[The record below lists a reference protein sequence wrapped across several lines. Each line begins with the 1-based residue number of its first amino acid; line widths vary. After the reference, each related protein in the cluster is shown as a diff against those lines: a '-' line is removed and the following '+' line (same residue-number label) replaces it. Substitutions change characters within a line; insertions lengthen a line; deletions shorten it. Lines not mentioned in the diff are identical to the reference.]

1 MKGHS
6 VVQKSG
12 NGIAM
17 GEGTLLGVVFAFDVE
32 SLGPEYAFTRAWQ
45 LWMER
50 LDTSEL
56 RRAALYD
63 GALALPGLP
72 LITVIAISAAAPTI
86 AYVREAF
93 AAPDLATFQGIAPLS
108 HRFLDA
114 AQIPRERLVLR
125 GYVSEAGQ
133 FLPTQEDI
141 PLRAI
146 ADHAGWPLQSP
157 ESASQV
163 AKPPPSGPTNVTI
176 DPASQA
182 THMIHAVPP
191 TEGATHVMMRL
202 WKPTFRPDPS
212 ADQRRRVVGVIG
224 AVVVLLAL
232 AIVATRV
239 SAGFA
244 GHGATP
250 TATPPGNTVSA
261 LVVAPLTLRLP
272 CVPGQLTQFTINDN
286 GPALLTWASNA
297 ASFEPPLS
305 FSDVNGTLAPGD
317 AQIVTVTTSEVISD
331 AHTSQL
337 QVTSDNGTAIITLIF
352 GGCPT
357 AP

>member
-1 MKGHS
+1 M
-6 VVQKSG
+6 VQKIG
-12 NGIAM
+12 NGAASD
-17 GEGTLLGVVFAFDVE
+17 EGTLLGVVFAFDVE

-50 LDTSEL
+50 LDAGEL

-63 GALALPGLP
+63 GALSLPGLP

-93 AAPDLATFQGIAPLS
+93 AAPDLAAYQGIAPLS

-114 AQIPRERLVLR
+114 PHLPRERLVLR
-125 GYVSEAGQ
+125 GYISESGQ
-133 FLPTQEDI
+133 FQPTQEDI

-146 ADHAGWPLQSP
+146 AEHAGWPLHAVTAGPPAQMP
-157 ESASQV
+157 TSAPT
-163 AKPPPSGPTNVTI
+163 APPLDPT
-176 DPASQA
+176 SQA
-182 THMIHAVPP
+182 THMIRAVPA
-191 TEGATHVMMRL
+191 TDGATQVMLRL

-212 ADQRRRVVGVIG
+212 ADQRRRLMGIIG
-224 AVVVLLAL
+224 AVIVLLAL

-239 SAGFA
+239 SASLA
-244 GHGATP
+244 GRQATP
-250 TATPPGNTVSA
+250 TATPPATPPGA

-272 CVPGQLTQFTINDN
+272 CTPGQLTQFTINDS
-286 GPALLTWASNA
+286 GTARLDWASNA

-317 AQIVTVTTSEVISD
+317 AQVVTVTTSEAVID
-331 AHTSQL
+331 AHTAQL
-337 QVTSDNGTAIITLIF
+337 QVNSANGSATITLVF
-352 GGCPT
+352 GGCPRT
-357 AP
+357 P